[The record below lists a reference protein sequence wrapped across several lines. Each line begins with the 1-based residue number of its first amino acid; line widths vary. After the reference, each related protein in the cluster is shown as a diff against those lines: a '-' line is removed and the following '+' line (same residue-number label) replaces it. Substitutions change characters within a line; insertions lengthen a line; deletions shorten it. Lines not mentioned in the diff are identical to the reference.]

1 MQCCDEQDME
11 QKENCNIWLHLILRF
26 FSMRSA
32 VSLEEQIDQEDKQKP
47 VLLTSFQ
54 IQKSSVSRCFLYL
67 HINATT
73 CICMS
78 NFFFFLKAN
87 IYTLCPNIYMLQ
99 QELNFSK

>member
-47 VLLTSFQ
+47 VLLTSF
-54 IQKSSVSRCFLYL
+54 
-67 HINATT
+67 
-73 CICMS
+73 
-78 NFFFFLKAN
+78 
-87 IYTLCPNIYMLQ
+87 
-99 QELNFSK
+99 

>member
-11 QKENCNIWLHLILRF
+11 HKENCNIWLHLILRF

-47 VLLTSFQ
+47 VILTSFQ
-54 IQKSSVSRCFLYL
+54 IQKASVSRCFLCL

-73 CICMS
+73 CFCMS
-78 NFFFFLKAN
+78 NFFLK
-87 IYTLCPNIYMLQ
+87 
-99 QELNFSK
+99 S